1 MGTELKDKAASDP
14 GAAPGLA
21 ARADRLLVGLAA
33 FALAGIA
40 LYVMYAITG
49 SLFRFEVP
57 DELLIVA
64 EAMVWVIFLPMA
76 FLVRS
81 KGFIEVD
88 VLAAQFSPKMQ
99 KRIEWL
105 SLICGMIFF
114 ALLLYASWGALERS
128 WRYES
133 LHMGTIELPEWI
145 SRAAVSLGLAIG
157 LIAQTALLLK
167 RIFNP

>member
-1 MGTELKDKAASDP
+1 MGTELKEKAASDP
-14 GAAPGLA
+14 EAAHGPSA
-21 ARADRLLVGLAA
+21 WVDRLLVGLAA
-33 FALAGIA
+33 LALAGIT
-40 LYVMYAITG
+40 LYVMYAVAG
-49 SLFRFEVP
+49 SLFRFQVP

-76 FLVRS
+76 YLVKT

-88 VLAAQFSPKMQ
+88 VLAARFSLKMQ

-105 SLICGMIFF
+105 SLIFGLIFF
-114 ALLLYASWGALERS
+114 ALLLYASWGALERA

-157 LIAQTALLLK
+157 LIAQAALFLK
-167 RIFNP
+167 RIFNT